1 MGQWHM
7 LPHPLKAWSLDEWGM
22 PTASTGASTSSG
34 ADYCWWLRD
43 RWVTLWCSNDLL
55 ALRSV
60 GCPAPPLGCL
70 RDLFSLILSPSTV
83 TPPGKKKEHLTGL
96 FKNSEA
102 WTQATWLKSPF
113 WFKQSIVKFSSG
125 LDAVVFIHWLWVVL
139 QLLAGNCL
147 PYHQPNCP
155 TTDKPTKVLE
165 PTWFLLAFRGR
176 RLCLYAFLGVL
187 LLTTLPLFTPS
198 FTRGIWCRRRV
209 RRCPPQGT
217 QTNSE
222 HSTIFSVAPYA

>member
-34 ADYCWWLRD
+34 ADYCWWLRA
-43 RWVTLWCSNDLL
+43 RWVTLWCSNV

-70 RDLFSLILSPSTV
+70 RDHFSLILSPSTA
-83 TPPGKKKEHLTGL
+83 TPPGKKKEHSTGL

-113 WFKQSIVKFSSG
+113 WFKQSLANFSSG

-176 RLCLYAFLGVL
+176 RFCLHAFPGGP
-187 LLTTLPLFTPS
+187 TTDHPCSLPASPEAS
-198 FTRGIWCRRRV
+198 DADDVV
-209 RRCPPQGT
+209 RRCPPQGM

-222 HSTIFSVAPYA
+222 YSTIFPVTPCA